1 MDRILITG
9 GTGKLGQ
16 ELSKQLINKGFQV
29 TILSTQQNP
38 DIQYCSNIHTG
49 NLTDISSLKNA
60 VLNSDIIIHC
70 ASNPRNS
77 KVIDIEGTKN
87 LLQITSQKQL
97 NHFIYISIVGVDKSM
112 FPYYQ
117 SKLEVEKLI
126 QESNLPWSILRAT
139 QFHDMI
145 LDRFIKPFDE
155 KTVSLKIPQGMQ
167 FQSVAIEDVAN
178 KLFSLAIGSYTN
190 TIETI
195 AGPEIYTIEEMTRI
209 YLNILDRKDKIEPK
223 MYEEDIYKL
232 FRSGV
237 NLCPDYAF
245 GKITW
250 KDFLVQKGLKS
261 EVFSI

>member
-1 MDRILITG
+1 MSSILITG

-16 ELSKQLINKGFQV
+16 EISKQLINKGFEV
-29 TILSTQQNP
+29 NILSSKENP
-38 DIQYCSNIHTG
+38 DIQYYSKIYTG
-49 NLTDISSLKNA
+49 DLTDILSLKDA

-77 KVIDIEGTKN
+77 KIVDIEGTKN
-87 LLQITSQKQL
+87 LLQIACQKL
-97 NHFIYISIVGVDKSM
+97 LKYFIYISIVGVDKSI

-117 SKLEVEKLI
+117 SKFEVENMI
-126 QESNLPWSILRAT
+126 QESGLPWSILRAT

-155 KTVSLKIPQGMQ
+155 KPGSLKIPQEMQ

-178 KLFSLAIGSYTN
+178 KLVSLSIESPTNIIETIGSAEIN
-190 TIETI
+190 TIEK
-195 AGPEIYTIEEMTRI
+195 MTQI
-209 YLNILDRKDKIEPK
+209 YLDILDRNDKIEPK
-223 MYEEDIYKL
+223 MYDEEIYKL

-237 NLCPDYAF
+237 NLCPDYAV

-250 KDFLVQKGLKS
+250 KDFLLQTSLN
-261 EVFSI
+261 I